1 MLINVAE
8 LFLFL
13 IYKIKILKT
22 FSTIN

>member
-13 IYKIKILKT
+13 IYKIKTIKT